1 MQMDYA
7 ASNLWNWPSGNS
19 FMDQEFKR
27 IVEKI
32 IKVQG
37 NYLQDGRVIRFR
49 PVEFIQRPLS
59 KIAKIELEF
68 ENSKN
73 NILVKVFKPKSSSLN
88 HLQMYAQERV
98 QKDFEVSRCLH
109 ERFKS
114 YPGYSVTEPVACF
127 PELLAIVM
135 KESSG
140 ENLRDLI
147 INKAT
152 FYPGKAN
159 IASTR

>member
-1 MQMDYA
+1 
-7 ASNLWNWPSGNS
+7 
-19 FMDQEFKR
+19 MDQEFKR

-68 ENSKN
+68 KNAKN

-88 HLQMYAQERV
+88 HLQMMCRRESKRTL
-98 QKDFEVSRCLH
+98 ETS
-109 ERFKS
+109 
-114 YPGYSVTEPVACF
+114 PVFA
-127 PELLAIVM
+127 
-135 KESSG
+135 
-140 ENLRDLI
+140 
-147 INKAT
+147 
-152 FYPGKAN
+152 
-159 IASTR
+159 